1 MKLFAALYLDEDVNV
16 LVGTLLIAQGFDV
29 VNARDEG
36 MLGKSD
42 EEQLAHTIKL
52 DRCILTHNRSDFETI
67 HTEYISIGKTHAG
80 IMLARRR
87 QTAYEIVK
95 RVVLILNKLTADE
108 ITGQILCV

>member
-42 EEQLAHTIKL
+42 EEQLAHAIKL
-52 DRCILTHNRSDFETI
+52 DRSDFETI
-67 HTEYISIGKTHAG
+67 HTEYISIGRTHAG